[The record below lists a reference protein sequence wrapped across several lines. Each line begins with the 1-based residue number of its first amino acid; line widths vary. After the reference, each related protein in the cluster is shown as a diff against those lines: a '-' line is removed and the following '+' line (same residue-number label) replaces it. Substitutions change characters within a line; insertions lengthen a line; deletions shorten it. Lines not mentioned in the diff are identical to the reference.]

1 MGAPDRRLML
11 SRFRTLT
18 TVKSVKLHRA
28 LAGSAVAVA
37 ALAGGV
43 SAWSAGPA
51 AQPAQTSQPTTTSHT
66 GRLVVADGQAAGSQ
80 ITGAPAAAATGTVPA
95 GQSPVTNSQPPRL
108 DAFLATTAKA
118 GGSPETTSGRGRV
131 GRAPRLTPRQI
142 ARRLFRR
149 FGWSQRQFRYLDP
162 LWDEESSWNVYAF
175 NAYSG
180 AYGIP
185 QALPGSKMA
194 SAGPHWQS
202 SARTQILWG
211 LRYIKANYG
220 SPRGAWDHELATGWY

>member
-1 MGAPDRRLML
+1 ML

-37 ALAGGV
+37 ALAGTVTLG
-43 SAWSAGPA
+43 SAGTAWSAGAA
-51 AQPAQTSQPTTTSHT
+51 AQPPHSSHLTTTGHLAVGSSEAA
-66 GRLVVADGQAAGSQ
+66 RRQIAAG
-80 ITGAPAAAATGTVPA
+80 PALVTSA
-95 GQSPVTNSQPPRL
+95 GQSPLANSQPPRL

-118 GGSPETTSGRGRV
+118 GASPRLMTVSGK
-131 GRAPRLTPRQI
+131 GRAAAPLTPRQI
-142 ARRLFRR
+142 ARRLFHR
-149 FGWSQRQFRYLDP
+149 FHWSQRQFRYLDP
-162 LWDEESSWNVYAF
+162 LWDEESSWNVHAF

-194 SAGPHWQS
+194 SAGPNWQG
-202 SARTQILWG
+202 SAHTQILWG

-220 SPRGAWDHELATGWY
+220 SPRAAWDHELATGWY

>member
-1 MGAPDRRLML
+1 ML
-11 SRFRTLT
+11 SSFRTLSS
-18 TVKSVKLHRA
+18 VKSVKLHRA

-37 ALAGGV
+37 ALAG
-43 SAWSAGPA
+43 SLTAWSAGVA
-51 AQPAQTSQPTTTSHT
+51 AQPARTTHLTAT
-66 GRLVVADGQAAGSQ
+66 GHPAAGLSLSRAAGSPLA
-80 ITGAPAAAATGTVPA
+80 TGPAAAPGRPGLA
-95 GQSPVTNSQPPRL
+95 GQSPLTHGQPPGL
-108 DAFLATTAKA
+108 DAFLATAAKA
-118 GGSPETTSGRGRV
+118 GASPQMTSGHGKI
-131 GRAPRLTPRQI
+131 GRAARLTPRQI
-142 ARRLFRR
+142 ARRLFHR

-202 SARTQILWG
+202 SAHTQILWG

-220 SPRGAWDHELATGWY
+220 SPRAAWDHELATGWY

>member
-1 MGAPDRRLML
+1 ML
-11 SRFRTLT
+11 SRFRTLS

-37 ALAGGV
+37 ALAGSV
-43 SAWSAGPA
+43 TAWSAGVA
-51 AQPAQTSQPTTTSHT
+51 AQSAPATRLTAT
-66 GRLVVADGQAAGSQ
+66 GQLADGLSWSARSP
-80 ITGAPAAAATGTVPA
+80 IATGTAPVASRAAVSGPA
-95 GQSPVTNSQPPRL
+95 LAGESPLTSSQPPRL
-108 DAFLATTAKA
+108 DAFLATAAKA
-118 GGSPETTSGRGRV
+118 GASPLKASGHGKI
-131 GRAPRLTPRQI
+131 GRAARLTPRQI
-142 ARRLFRR
+142 ARRLFHR

-202 SARTQILWG
+202 SAHTQILWG

-220 SPRGAWDHELATGWY
+220 SPRAAWDHELATGWY